1 MCLCAIARKAREKWP
16 ESGKVAGA
24 PMTVG
29 CTNATRGHGG
39 ADATAPCPRD
49 EIAAGE
55 DALTAHSVEIPYRVA
70 QNSQLRHLAR
80 TEQKNRGNDMPS
92 LQRCIIRSR
101 RVLVYI
107 LRALLMLNAT
117 RLSCARNDAQP
128 SFQGGAHTHEFRS
141 FSVCG
146 DSGIRA
152 KSLNTAGPWT
162 IDFGGCSFSGN
173 THGAPLVRA
182 GSCPDQ
188 AGCLDLSYNSITLVP
203 SNAFQGMGNMT

>member
-1 MCLCAIARKAREKWP
+1 
-16 ESGKVAGA
+16 
-24 PMTVG
+24 
-29 CTNATRGHGG
+29 
-39 ADATAPCPRD
+39 
-49 EIAAGE
+49 
-55 DALTAHSVEIPYRVA
+55 
-70 QNSQLRHLAR
+70 
-80 TEQKNRGNDMPS
+80 MPS

-182 GSCPDQ
+182 GSCPDR

-203 SNAFQGMGNMT
+203 SNAFQGMGNMTWVPWFLYVSLYLHFSLWFSNEQKILKPSTPLLLYVCLAVSVGAYWILLFMFIDCHFLGVMFLDQSLEENI